1 MQYSI
6 SIVLS
11 CLVIFCFMPMRE
23 KSSVIRNSDSDATLP
38 FMQQHRENTSDQI
51 TLRQTLP
58 DSSEN
63 LEAAY
68 MRLGFSPDGR
78 TLITGPAHKEAKV
91 WDVLSGKLV
100 VALKGKSTGSVASY
114 SPDGKY
120 VITAPGKDLVIW
132 NAQTGELIKKI
143 SAVGGI
149 QAVGGIIKVQYTAN
163 GSYLLGTDGTCR
175 GTVVDLTAM
184 SKIKEIMPKSF
195 LGKNNYE
202 NGALSLSPDGQT
214 VLGVCG
220 GNSKIRLYAIQTG
233 KELKTFPAH
242 QGTYA
247 DGTDFYETHSV
258 MFLPDGRRFVT
269 LGIGGM
275 KLWDVAT
282 GQQLTNFAKHRSTIY
297 DVFLSPDTK
306 LLGAVSRDGT
316 AILWDWEQGK
326 EKHTFSGYKSFVSRL
341 AFSSDGKIIAA
352 GGKEVRAW
360 DVETGRLLTSI
371 DNKEQEVKELIFTK
385 QGEWLIVSDEKKVT
399 VWNPQSGVL
408 VRELGNARAPIAI
421 SADGKILATRGM
433 QKDVLLWDLQ

>member
-1 MQYSI
+1 
-6 SIVLS
+6 
-11 CLVIFCFMPMRE
+11 
-23 KSSVIRNSDSDATLP
+23 
-38 FMQQHRENTSDQI
+38 
-51 TLRQTLP
+51 
-58 DSSEN
+58 
-63 LEAAY
+63 
-68 MRLGFSPDGR
+68 
-78 TLITGPAHKEAKV
+78 
-91 WDVLSGKLV
+91 
-100 VALKGKSTGSVASY
+100 
-114 SPDGKY
+114 
-120 VITAPGKDLVIW
+120 
-132 NAQTGELIKKI
+132 
-143 SAVGGI
+143 
-149 QAVGGIIKVQYTAN
+149 
-163 GSYLLGTDGTCR
+163 
-175 GTVVDLTAM
+175 
-184 SKIKEIMPKSF
+184 
-195 LGKNNYE
+195 
-202 NGALSLSPDGQT
+202 
-214 VLGVCG
+214 
-220 GNSKIRLYAIQTG
+220 
-233 KELKTFPAH
+233 
-242 QGTYA
+242 
-247 DGTDFYETHSV
+247 
-258 MFLPDGRRFVT
+258 
-269 LGIGGM
+269 M